1 MGIPKDPAA
10 GITGALDVKKKG
22 GVKVV
27 VDVME
32 VGKTWDEINET
43 PAGWEDAIKALLDV
57 VISLKAVSD
66 EVSEIGETLNG
77 HTESDRVESLSH
89 EIACLADD
97 VRKQAERMKHD

>member
-1 MGIPKDPAA
+1 MRGTVAVRDGHMRPVSSQGGDRPEVYAGNGSHGIPAYGFRTCGQGMGIPKDPAA

-43 PAGWEDAIKALLDV
+43 PA
-57 VISLKAVSD
+57 
-66 EVSEIGETLNG
+66 
-77 HTESDRVESLSH
+77 
-89 EIACLADD
+89 
-97 VRKQAERMKHD
+97 